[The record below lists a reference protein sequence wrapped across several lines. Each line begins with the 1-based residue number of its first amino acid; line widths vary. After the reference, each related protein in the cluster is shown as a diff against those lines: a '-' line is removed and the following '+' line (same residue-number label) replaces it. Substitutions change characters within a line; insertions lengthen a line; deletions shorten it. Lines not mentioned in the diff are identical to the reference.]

1 MKLFRCA
8 WNFLI
13 ALTMLAC
20 FKENKFF
27 QSSILLVI
35 KSIKVIVTSIIE
47 IIKTIPT
54 S

>member
-1 MKLFRCA
+1 MKLLRYL

-13 ALTMLAC
+13 LLTMLAC

-27 QSSILLVI
+27 QTSILLVI
-35 KSIKVIVTSIIE
+35 KSIKVVITSIIE